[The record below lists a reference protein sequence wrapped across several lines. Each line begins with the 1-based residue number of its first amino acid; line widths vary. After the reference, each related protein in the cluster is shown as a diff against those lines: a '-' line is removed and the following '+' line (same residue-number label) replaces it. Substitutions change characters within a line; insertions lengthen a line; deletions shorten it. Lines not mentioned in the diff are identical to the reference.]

1 MCLSSGAEATKAAG
15 LALRVLDEGE
25 GSNVI
30 AIAKLLV
37 DVLEPLQAVVHEELA
52 ACS

>member
-25 GSNVI
+25 GGNVI
-30 AIAKLLV
+30 AVAKLPV
-37 DVLEPLQAVVHEELA
+37 DVLEQLQAVVPDELA